1 MSEKKMT
8 VAVIGCGVISNIYLQ
23 NMTTIFP
30 NLEVVACCDLS
41 AERAQE
47 RSAQYNIPVR
57 TYEDVLADPS
67 VDMVIILTPAPAH
80 YALIKQGL
88 MAGKHVYTEK
98 TMTIDL
104 EQARELVALANE
116 KGVYLGAA
124 PDTFLGAAFQKARQV
139 VDSGAIGEVTSF
151 HVCANRCLDRLTCTL
166 PFLRLPGGGICYD
179 YGVYHLTALVSLLGP
194 IAEVCAV
201 VDNKKPLR
209 VGTVE
214 GTADFGKTY
223 EYNNEAQVTATLRT
237 ESGIAGSFCLNGESI
252 RQDLAMFRLY
262 GTEGVLQL
270 PDPNGFGGD
279 VTLIRSRTE
288 QQVLENDLP
297 YADNSRGLG
306 PTEMAQAIA
315 EGRIN
320 RASKEQALHVL
331 EVIQAMMESSRI
343 GSFVKIHSRCQKPA
357 SLH

>member
-1 MSEKKMT
+1 MSEKKTT

-30 NLEVVACCDLS
+30 NLEVIACCDLS
-41 AERAQE
+41 AERAKE
-47 RSAQYNIPVR
+47 RSEQYNIAAR
-57 TYEDVLADPS
+57 TYEDVLADPG
-67 VDMVIILTPAPAH
+67 VDMVVILTPAPAH
-80 YALIKQGL
+80 YGLIKQGL
-88 MAGKHVYTEK
+88 LAGKHVYTEK

-104 EQARELVALANE
+104 EQAKELVSLANE

-139 VDSGAIGEVTSF
+139 VDGGMIGEVTSF
-151 HVCANRCLDRLTCTL
+151 HVCANRCLDRLTCMF

-194 IAEVCAV
+194 VAEVCAV
-201 VDNKKPLR
+201 VENKKPMR

-223 EYNNEAQVTATLRT
+223 EYNNEAQVTAILRM
-237 ESGIAGSFCLNGESI
+237 ESGITGSFCMNGESI

-288 QQVLENDLP
+288 QEVLENNLP
-297 YADNSRGLG
+297 YSTNSRGIG
-306 PTEMAQAIA
+306 PAEMAQAIA
-315 EGRIN
+315 EGRPN

-331 EVIQAMMESSRI
+331 EVIQAMMESSKR
-343 GSFVKIHSRCQKPA
+343 GSFAKINSRCEKPTP
-357 SLH
+357 LH